1 MGMLDDAIREH
12 LDLKR
17 RQGADAAQI
26 AQLEA
31 EALGGAKD
39 EQPAEEP
46 EGAVLVA
53 DDSEQPAAAPIDSQA
68 TEQFTADEVVEALLV
83 EPEPATEVVEA
94 TPEAEPEP
102 IVEAEPIVESAAVVE
117 AEVEAEPA
125 AEPVEEAAEPVEEAA
140 APAALDE
147 LEATPDFL
155 EETPEHDRLWFERKP
170 PRDFDF

>member
-39 EQPAEEP
+39 EPPEEEP
-46 EGAVLVA
+46 EGAVLVV
-53 DDSEQPAAAPIDSQA
+53 DDSEHPAAAPIDSQA
-68 TEQFTADEVVEALLV
+68 TEQFIADEVVEALLV
-83 EPEPATEVVEA
+83 EPEPAAEVVEA

-102 IVEAEPIVESAAVVE
+102 VVEAEAVVEAEPIVESEAVVE
-117 AEVEAEPA
+117 AEVEAEP
-125 AEPVEEAAEPVEEAA
+125 AAEPVEEAA

>member
-31 EALGGAKD
+31 EALGGTKD
-39 EQPAEEP
+39 EQPEEKP

-53 DDSEQPAAAPIDSQA
+53 DDSEQPAAPPIDSQA

-83 EPEPATEVVEA
+83 EPEPAAEVVEA

-102 IVEAEPIVESAAVVE
+102 IVVAEPIVEAEAVVE

-125 AEPVEEAAEPVEEAA
+125 AEPVEQAA
-140 APAALDE
+140 APEALDE

>member
-39 EQPAEEP
+39 EQPEEEP

-53 DDSEQPAAAPIDSQA
+53 DDSEQPAAPPIDSQA

-83 EPEPATEVVEA
+83 EPEPAAEVVEA

-102 IVEAEPIVESAAVVE
+102 VVEAEAVVE

-125 AEPVEEAAEPVEEAA
+125 AEPVEQAA
-140 APAALDE
+140 APEALDE

>member
-1 MGMLDDAIREH
+1 MLDDAIREH

-39 EQPAEEP
+39 EPPEEEP
-46 EGAVLVA
+46 EGAVIVA
-53 DDSEQPAAAPIDSQA
+53 DDSEQPAAPPIDSQA

-83 EPEPATEVVEA
+83 EPEPAAEVVEA

-102 IVEAEPIVESAAVVE
+102 VVES
-117 AEVEAEPA
+117 EVEAEPA
-125 AEPVEEAAEPVEEAA
+125 AEPVDEAA
-140 APAALDE
+140 APEALDE

>member
-39 EQPAEEP
+39 EQPEEEP

-53 DDSEQPAAAPIDSQA
+53 DDSEQPAAPPIDSQA

-94 TPEAEPEP
+94 TPEPEP
-102 IVEAEPIVESAAVVE
+102 IVEAEPIVESEAVVE

-125 AEPVEEAAEPVEEAA
+125 AEPVELAA
-140 APAALDE
+140 APEALDE

>member
-39 EQPAEEP
+39 EQPEEEP

-53 DDSEQPAAAPIDSQA
+53 DDSEQPAAPPIDSQA

-94 TPEAEPEP
+94 TPEPEP
-102 IVEAEPIVESAAVVE
+102 VVVAEPIVES
-117 AEVEAEPA
+117 EVEAEPA
-125 AEPVEEAAEPVEEAA
+125 AEPVEQAA
-140 APAALDE
+140 APEALDE

>member
-39 EQPAEEP
+39 EQPEEEP

-53 DDSEQPAAAPIDSQA
+53 DDSEQPAAPPIDSQA

-94 TPEAEPEP
+94 TPEAEP
-102 IVEAEPIVESAAVVE
+102 IVESEAVVE

-125 AEPVEEAAEPVEEAA
+125 AEPVEQAA
-140 APAALDE
+140 APEALDE

>member
-39 EQPAEEP
+39 EQPEEEP

-53 DDSEQPAAAPIDSQA
+53 DDSEQPAAPPIDSQA
-68 TEQFTADEVVEALLV
+68 TEQFTADEVVEA
-83 EPEPATEVVEA
+83 E
-94 TPEAEPEP
+94 
-102 IVEAEPIVESAAVVE
+102 AVVE

-125 AEPVEEAAEPVEEAA
+125 AEPVEEAA
-140 APAALDE
+140 APEALDE

>member
-39 EQPAEEP
+39 EQPEQKP
-46 EGAVLVA
+46 EVAVLVA
-53 DDSEQPAAAPIDSQA
+53 DDSEQPADAAIDSQA
-68 TEQFTADEVVEALLV
+68 TEQFTANEVVEALLV
-83 EPEPATEVVEA
+83 EPEPAAEIVEA

-102 IVEAEPIVESAAVVE
+102 VVESEAVVE
-117 AEVEAEPA
+117 SEVEAEPA
-125 AEPVEEAAEPVEEAA
+125 TEPVEQAA
-140 APAALDE
+140 APEALDE

>member
-39 EQPAEEP
+39 EQPEQEP

-53 DDSEQPAAAPIDSQA
+53 DDSEQPAAPPIDSQA

-83 EPEPATEVVEA
+83 EPEPAAEVVEA
-94 TPEAEPEP
+94 TPEAE
-102 IVEAEPIVESAAVVE
+102 AEPVVESEAVVE

-125 AEPVEEAAEPVEEAA
+125 AEPVEEAA
-140 APAALDE
+140 APEALDE

>member
-39 EQPAEEP
+39 EQPEQEP

-53 DDSEQPAAAPIDSQA
+53 DDSEQPAAPPIDSQA

-83 EPEPATEVVEA
+83 EPEPAAEVVEA

-102 IVEAEPIVESAAVVE
+102 VIESEAVVE

-125 AEPVEEAAEPVEEAA
+125 AEPVDEAA
-140 APAALDE
+140 APEALDE

>member
-39 EQPAEEP
+39 EQPEEEP

-53 DDSEQPAAAPIDSQA
+53 DDSEQPAAPPIDSQA

-94 TPEAEPEP
+94 TPEPEP
-102 IVEAEPIVESAAVVE
+102 IVEAEPIVESEAVVE

-125 AEPVEEAAEPVEEAA
+125 AEPVEEAA
-140 APAALDE
+140 APEALDE

>member
-39 EQPAEEP
+39 EQPEEEP

-53 DDSEQPAAAPIDSQA
+53 DDSEQPAAPPIDSQA

-94 TPEAEPEP
+94 TPEPEP
-102 IVEAEPIVESAAVVE
+102 IVEAEPIVESEAVVE

-125 AEPVEEAAEPVEEAA
+125 AEPVEQAA
-140 APAALDE
+140 APEALDE

>member
-1 MGMLDDAIREH
+1 MLDDAIREH

-39 EQPAEEP
+39 EQPDEEP
-46 EGAVLVA
+46 EVAVLVA
-53 DDSEQPAAAPIDSQA
+53 DDSEQPADAAIDSQA

-83 EPEPATEVVEA
+83 EPEPAAEVVEA

-102 IVEAEPIVESAAVVE
+102 VVESEAVVE

-125 AEPVEEAAEPVEEAA
+125 AEPVDEAA
-140 APAALDE
+140 APEALDE